1 MYPMIALSIGRAG
14 LGSPGATKHPTEH
27 HVRGIRRCLACGRM
41 GPPAE
46 AGLCGDRQLEDRGRR
61 AEGAQGRRRR
71 LDGIVLYSKLKAPS
85 ATCACD
91 K

>member
-14 LGSPGATKHPTEH
+14 LERLGATEHPTEH
-27 HVRGIRRCLACGRM
+27 YARGIRRCLAGGRM

-61 AEGAQGRRRR
+61 AEVAQGERRR

-85 ATCACD
+85 ATCACV